1 MRVFIAKRK
10 LKALKEESNERSAA
24 TKIQSWYRQ
33 ILAARM
39 LQQLKQQRKEEI
51 AATKIQSWYRQ
62 ILAARML
69 QQLKQQRKEEIAA
82 TKIQTIF
89 RGFIQRRNYAK
100 LRRAVAI
107 IQLKWRANV
116 MTKDVRKEYLQKREA
131 ALKIQSFWRMFTQR
145 KLYLKECS
153 NITTCQSY
161 IRKYLARKRF
171 VSLKNAASVVQQR
184 YRANRMKE
192 ASRAQFLQL
201 RLITVKLQSM
211 VRMKTQRTKF
221 LQQREAAIRIQ
232 AIFRS
237 YIAKKNYMKL
247 KQVTINMQQRRRAIV
262 LGRKMRQEHVVKRRA
277 AVTIQRIWRGSVC
290 RWEYQRKM
298 DATLTLQSY
307 ARGWLARRY
316 VKRKRAALAVIQQ
329 TLRSYRAMVK
339 SRQEFVAKRQSICNI
354 QRICRGY
361 LARQNHK
368 KVKEDAAYREE
379 LRQEYLRQ
387 QEIIRNKAS
396 VVIVRAVRMYIV
408 KKRIMKRIASAVVIQ
423 KYWRGYKSRRQLR
436 EKWQE
441 LTSKLTEI
449 RQRLEEAT
457 ASADPEQRL
466 GVRTAN
472 AIEYLF
478 DIRDVAQLIH
488 AVKTLDMA
496 TRLSEDCCIALSTNC
511 GVQPVLEDNS
521 EGWDK
526 NPLAELLNLVNRCN
540 RSIPHMEV
548 IYFIMN

>member
-1 MRVFIAKRK
+1 MRVFIAQRK
-10 LKALKEESNERSAA
+10 LRALREEVNERSAA
-24 TKIQSWYRQ
+24 IKIQGWYRQ
-33 ILAARM
+33 ILAIR
-39 LQQLKQQRKEEI
+39 
-51 AATKIQSWYRQ
+51 T
-62 ILAARML
+62 L

-82 TKIQTIF
+82 TKIQTNF
-89 RGFIQRRNYAK
+89 RGFIQRRNYVK
-100 LRRAVAI
+100 LRSAVAI
-107 IQLKWRANV
+107 IQLRWRANALA
-116 MTKDVRKEYLQKREA
+116 KDTRKEYLQNREA
-131 ALKIQSFWRMFTQR
+131 AMKIQSLWRMYTQR
-145 KLYLKECS
+145 KLYVKECK
-153 NITTCQSY
+153 NITTSQSY
-161 IRKYLARKRF
+161 IRRYLARKRY
-171 VSLKNAASVVQQR
+171 VNLKNAALLIQQR
-184 YRANRMKE
+184 YRATRLKE
-192 ASRAQFLQL
+192 TSRAQFLQL
-201 RLITVKLQSM
+201 RSTTVKLQSII
-211 VRMKTQRTKF
+211 RMKTQRTKF
-221 LQQREAAIRIQ
+221 FQQREAAIKIQ
-232 AIFRS
+232 ALFRT
-237 YIAKKNYMKL
+237 YIAKKNFMKL
-247 KQVTINMQQRRRAIV
+247 KQNTIAMQQRRRAIV
-262 LGRKMRQEHVVKRRA
+262 LGKQIRQEHLIKRRA
-277 AVTIQRIWRGSVC
+277 AVTIQRIWRGSVS
-290 RWEYQRKM
+290 RWEYQRKI
-298 DATLTLQSY
+298 DATHTLQAY

-339 SRQEFVAKRQSICNI
+339 SRQEFVAKRQSICNL

-361 LARQNHK
+361 LARKNHE

-387 QEIIRNKAS
+387 QEIIRNNAS
-396 VVIVRAVRMYIV
+396 VVIVRALRMYLV
-408 KKRIMKRIASAVVIQ
+408 KKRIMKRITSALVIQ
-423 KYWRGYKSRRQLR
+423 KYWRGYKSRQQLR

-457 ASADPEQRL
+457 ATAEPEQRL

-478 DIRDVAQLIH
+478 HIRDVAQLIH

-511 GVQPVLEDNS
+511 GVQSMLEHNS

-548 IYFIMN
+548 ISFIYYYLSKKL